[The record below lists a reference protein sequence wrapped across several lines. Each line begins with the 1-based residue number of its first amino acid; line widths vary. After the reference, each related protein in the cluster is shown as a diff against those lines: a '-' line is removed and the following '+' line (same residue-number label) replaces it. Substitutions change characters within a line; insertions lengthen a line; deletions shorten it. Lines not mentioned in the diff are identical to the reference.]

1 MSWPTATILTAGV
14 WAMTL
19 SAQTLP
25 PQPTVIQQPPA
36 IQPETERALRELVK
50 KFGQQKT
57 AVCSI
62 PLRDVPFAKAVDPM
76 PNPLPPAGT
85 ESLDRP
91 AVNVPAPPCPEEKR

>member
-25 PQPTVIQQPPA
+25 PQPTVIP
-36 IQPETERALRELVK
+36 LVK

-62 PLRDVPFAKAVDPM
+62 PLREVPFAKAVDPM
-76 PNPLPPAGT
+76 PNPLSPAGT
-85 ESLDRP
+85 ESLDKR

>member
-25 PQPTVIQQPPA
+25 PQPTVNP
-36 IQPETERALRELVK
+36 LVK

-62 PLRDVPFAKAVDPM
+62 PLREVPFAKAVDPM
-76 PNPLPPAGT
+76 PNLLPPAGT
-85 ESLDRP
+85 ESLDKR